1 MQHVS
6 LCTLLHKGT
15 SFPQSPEISILPA
28 DINIYQHALLL
39 FHVYITKLVSDI
51 NIWYIV
57 QDT

>member
-6 LCTLLHKGT
+6 LCTLLQKGK
-15 SFPQSPEISILPA
+15 SFPLSPEISILPA

-39 FHVYITKLVSDI
+39 FHAYIIILVSDI
-51 NIWYIV
+51 SVWYII